1 MQLENTYPEDKS
13 LSPIEMSIELKELLD
28 DFCRKRG
35 LVCKFE
41 YLISRELNQELIS
54 RIKQRFNINQEDL
67 ATVLGYKSERGPKII
82 YYSMVYA
89 ILEKHQFGIT
99 NKKQNKL
106 RKISYSQ
113 FAEIFHVDRK
123 TIAKNINYAN
133 FYRKKNNLNNNLKH
147 IFYDLEKMILN

>member
-1 MQLENTYPEDKS
+1 
-13 LSPIEMSIELKELLD
+13 
-28 DFCRKRG
+28 
-35 LVCKFE
+35 
-41 YLISRELNQELIS
+41 
-54 RIKQRFNINQEDL
+54 
-67 ATVLGYKSERGPKII
+67 
-82 YYSMVYA
+82 MVYA
-89 ILEKHQFGIT
+89 ILEKHQFGIN

-123 TIAKNINYAN
+123 TIAKNIDYVN